1 MSKNLLFPKI
11 EIRFLLSKKKVIKK
25 DMMHRKNTISIG
37 GIWGSIF
44 TPILTTIKK
53 IVAKNIK
60 YIPLLNLI

>member
-1 MSKNLLFPKI
+1 MNV
-11 EIRFLLSKKKVIKK
+11 KKSDLVDRVLKVIKK
-25 DMMHRKNTISIG
+25 DIMHRKNTISIG

-53 IVAKNIK
+53 MVAKNIK